1 MVADTLRQVG
11 AQNWAEGFPDT
22 LYGNVARA
30 MVQTVQNLCAHDW
43 SASMGSAWITYF
55 MWIKPHL
62 LAGAQQAA
70 AQHAAVQQA
79 AELEAAAQRTAAEVE
94 AARVKALSRVVRGGH
109 TLRAHEPW
117 HIAVRE
123 DVGRGDDR
131 GGAVS
136 AGAHTPLP
144 CAGIPT

>member
-1 MVADTLRQVG
+1 VRSLLWVALTDQPLGMVADTLRQVG

-22 LYGNVARA
+22 LYGNVAHA

-70 AQHAAVQQA
+70 AQHAAV
-79 AELEAAAQRTAAEVE
+79 RN
-94 AARVKALSRVVRGGH
+94 
-109 TLRAHEPW
+109 
-117 HIAVRE
+117 
-123 DVGRGDDR
+123 
-131 GGAVS
+131 
-136 AGAHTPLP
+136 
-144 CAGIPT
+144 CA